1 MMAQYF
7 FWGWGNLKNWR
18 KTMNPIV
25 RNSLAVIGGF
35 VLGSIVNM
43 SLVMV
48 SGSVIPL
55 PDGVDNT
62 TVEGLQASIHLFES
76 RHFIFPFLAHA
87 LGTLV
92 GAFVAAK
99 LATSRKLAMAAVIG
113 VLFLAAG
120 TANVFMLPAPV
131 WFNVVDLV
139 GAYLPMAWIGALLAT
154 KGR

>member
-1 MMAQYF
+1 
-7 FWGWGNLKNWR
+7 
-18 KTMNPIV
+18 MNPIV

-35 VLGSIVNM
+35 ILGSIVNM

-62 TVEGLQASIHLFES
+62 TVEGLQASIHLFEPK
-76 RHFIFPFLAHA
+76 HFIFPFLAHA

-92 GAFVAAK
+92 GAFFAAK
-99 LATSRKLAMAAVIG
+99 LAATSNLAMAGVIG

-120 TANVFMLPAPV
+120 TANVLMLPAPA